1 MRVIRDSVR
10 KTEDGC
16 WRRGWLVM
24 QAENVR
30 MGLGLAMAA
39 GLLFAGG
46 AASAADAVNGRPEG
60 LLETIH
66 RHTVVTSTIAPNGDQ
81 NPYAVIVAP
90 VSAGKV
96 QKDDVLITNFNNA
109 ANLQGLGTTI
119 VDWNPTSRRLTTL
132 AAIPRHLPSCPGGV
146 GLSTALTMLKTGWII
161 VGSTPSQ
168 DGTTGTKGPGCLLV
182 LDPKGNVVSTFA
194 GPNINDPW
202 GNMAVVDNGA
212 TATLFVSMTGFGV
225 ESPGQ
230 PTVNKAT
237 VLRIDLAVPQS
248 GPPTM
253 TKQTVVATGLGER
266 PDKDVFVI
274 GPTGLSL
281 GKDGTLYV
289 SDAIENR
296 VVAIPD
302 AVTRTT
308 DAGVG
313 REVTKGGF
321 LKRPLAMI
329 AAPNDHLL
337 VINGTNGQIVEIDPA
352 TGTQLYAQWID
363 PNRAQQPPGNG
374 DLFGV
379 AMTPSGDG
387 FYYVE
392 DEIGALALAH

>member
-1 MRVIRDSVR
+1 MQ
-10 KTEDGC
+10 TEGA
-16 WRRGWLVM
+16 RTGWGV
-24 QAENVR
+24 AV
-30 MGLGLAMAA
+30 AA
-39 GLLFAGG
+39 GLLLSAG
-46 AASAADAVNGRPEG
+46 AARAAGATNGQPEG

-90 VSAGKV
+90 VTAGKV

-119 VDWNPTSRRLTTL
+119 MDWNPGTRRLSTL

-168 DGTTGTKGPGCLLV
+168 DGTTGTKGNGCLLI
-182 LDPKGNVVSTFA
+182 LDPEGNVVSTLA
-194 GPNINDPW
+194 SPAINDPW

-225 ESPGQ
+225 EAPGQ
-230 PTVNKAT
+230 ETVNKAT
-237 VLRIDLAVPQS
+237 VLRIELAIPAS
-248 GPPTM
+248 GPPKM
-253 TKQTVVATGLGER
+253 TKQTVIASGFGER

-274 GPTGLSL
+274 GPTGLVL
-281 GKDGTLYV
+281 GKDGTLFV

-296 VVAIPD
+296 IAAIPD
-302 AVTRTT
+302 ALTRTT
-308 DAGVG
+308 DAGTG
-313 REVTKGGF
+313 RDLTKGGF

-329 AAPNDHLL
+329 SAPNDHLL
-337 VINGTNGQIVEIDPA
+337 VINGTNGQIVEVEA
-352 TGTQLYAQWID
+352 STGRQIYAQWID

-379 AMTPSGDG
+379 AMTPAGDG

-392 DEIGALALAH
+392 DEIAALALAH

>member
-10 KTEDGC
+10 NADSGVRWGWSGMKADG
-16 WRRGWLVM
+16 GLT
-24 QAENVR
+24 
-30 MGLGLAMAA
+30 MGVITVAA
-39 GLLFAGG
+39 GLL
-46 AASAADAVNGRPEG
+46 ASGTAMAADAATQPAG

-66 RHTVVTSTIAPNGDQ
+66 RHSVVTSTIAPNGDQ

-90 VSAGKV
+90 VSAGNV
-96 QKDDVLITNFNNA
+96 QKNDVLITNFNNA

-119 VDWNPTSRRLTTL
+119 VDFNPGTRKLSTL
-132 AAIPRHLPSCPGGV
+132 ATIPRHLASCPGGI
-146 GLSTALTMLKTGWII
+146 GLSTAMTMLKTGWII

-168 DGTTGTKGPGCLLV
+168 DGTTTTKGPGCLLV

-194 GPNINDPW
+194 GPDINDPW

-248 GPPTM
+248 GPPTI
-253 TKQTVVATGLGER
+253 TKQTVVASGLGER
-266 PDKDVFVI
+266 SDKDVFII
-274 GPTGLSL
+274 GPTGLAL

-302 AVTRTT
+302 ALNRTT
-308 DAGVG
+308 DAGTG
-313 REVTKGGF
+313 RELTKGGF

-352 TGTQLYAQWID
+352 TGRQLYAQWID
-363 PNRAQQPPGNG
+363 PNRAQQPPGSG

-379 AMTPSGDG
+379 ALTPTSDG